1 LNIKTNRDSILADF
15 FVRLVTDFRHLF
27 ALAIFLFFV
36 SLIFYAMG
44 MSDKFDEKMDAL
56 QMVIASLGGLL
67 GSIIGYYFGESAVR
81 RSQIPSNSQTTAE
94 GNVPETEPKPEPI
107 VEPPVAKGIPKT

>member
-1 LNIKTNRDSILADF
+1 MDHFLRFADIL
-15 FVRLVTDFRHLF
+15 VRLVTDFRHLF

-36 SLIFYAMG
+36 SLIFYAMEK
-44 MSDKFDEKMDAL
+44 SQTFEQKMDAL

-81 RSQIPSNSQTTAE
+81 KTQVPSSSQTTSE
-94 GNVPETEPKPEPI
+94 SDFPEI
-107 VEPPVAKGIPKT
+107 DQVPVAKGIPKD